1 MYSWG
6 SALGGARP
14 PGCPPCL
21 CRLSRGDR
29 GALRPL
35 PPLASSSAAGREAGR
50 QHGKS
55 QRRPASKAAESR
67 ARLAFI
73 AIGAAGRR
81 PDVRL
86 RRPDVRRGLR
96 GRAAPSGELHPGG
109 PGPARPAPPRR
120 RPHRPAAPGPPR
132 GAGWVPR
139 PAGGGGPRRCDVG
152 ARGGQGCAEGSG
164 RGRGDAG
171 GEGWWG
177 HTGVRGTCGGLG
189 GGLSQPRVTS

>member
-73 AIGAAGRR
+73 ALGAAGRR

-120 RPHRPAAPGPPR
+120 RPDRPAAPGPPR

-139 PAGGGGPRRCDVG
+139 PAGGGGPRRGDVG
-152 ARGGQGCAEGSG
+152 PRGAKGAR
-164 RGRGDAG
+164 RGRGGEGETREGRADGENRGCGAPAG
-171 GEGWWG
+171 G
-177 HTGVRGTCGGLG
+177 GGR
-189 GGLSQPRVTS
+189 GLSQPRVTS